1 MRASW
6 PAAKGGRGW
15 RGQCPCPLQRA
26 PGCHRENYNERG
38 YLTSLKAAEDL
49 PGPGLWEASPIP
61 HQGDSK
67 PESYRWEGVGQVGK
81 PHGRRKR
88 SEFRIRKTW
97 GPRPSPTS
105 RAGTDSSFSMPF
117 SSA

>member
-1 MRASW
+1 MTASW
-6 PAAKGGRGW
+6 ATEDSVVSGQWSVPLPAPKSSWLPQRK
-15 RGQCPCPLQRA
+15 LQR
-26 PGCHRENYNERG
+26 GCVPHKFKGHR
-38 YLTSLKAAEDL
+38 
-49 PGPGLWEASPIP
+49 GPTSPIP

-67 PESYRWEGVGQVGK
+67 PESYRWEAVGQVGK
-81 PHGRRKR
+81 QHGRRKR

-97 GPRPSPTS
+97 GPRLSPTS